1 MYSRVN
7 NKIWIT
13 IEIVIQMYPENKRK
27 LEDYTREIVEASCKP
42 EFAGEM
48 QEDYTKPQSCTEA
61 KALKL
66 ATSEY
71 YKQLKKEVEG
81 VEMAYNSLTETEQ
94 RIIKA
99 RFWSNKAKKIPYLKM
114 GNTGYSERQM
124 KRIVY
129 RMIERVGRYIG
140 KIE

>member
-7 NKIWIT
+7 NKIWRT

-27 LEDYTREIVEASCKP
+27 LEDYTRDIVEASCKT

-48 QEDYTKPQSCTEA
+48 QEDYSKPQSHTEA

-66 ATSEY
+66 ATSAY

-81 VEMAYNSLTETEQ
+81 VELAYNSLTKTEQ
-94 RIIKA
+94 RVIKA
-99 RFWSNKAKKIPYLKM
+99 RFWSNKVKKVPYLKIE
-114 GNTGYSERQM
+114 NTGYSERQM
-124 KRIVY
+124 KRVVY
-129 RMIERVGRYIG
+129 RMIEYVGRYIG